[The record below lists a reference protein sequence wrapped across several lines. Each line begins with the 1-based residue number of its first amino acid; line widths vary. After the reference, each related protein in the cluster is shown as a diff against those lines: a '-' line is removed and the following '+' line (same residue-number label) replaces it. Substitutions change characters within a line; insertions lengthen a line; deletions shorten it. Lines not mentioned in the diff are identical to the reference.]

1 MKEKIKKNSIIGIII
16 LLVIIGL
23 FVYFLFSKNF
33 GTEELKWE
41 TANAGLTTL
50 SINTISENPTNRN
63 ILYAGTNTG
72 IFKSIDGGKNW
83 FTINNGLSNPLSNI
97 KKIIYSPSLSEY
109 GKEVLFALSEQDLFE
124 TLDGGNNWLLV
135 GVYIKD
141 ITIKPSLPT
150 SYGEKIYIL
159 THDWG
164 YSSISKD
171 PLLFSISTGIKFF
184 SEPKLESREEI
195 FSFYKYLF
203 SNQSEHIK
211 VRQIDF
217 LKEREITA
225 GAEKFKLAER
235 TIGVLT
241 QNSWFVWL
249 LTSDSIYFCWEDA
262 ENCEEQKVIF
272 NEQEQKIRELN
283 PNFSLSHYFGYSQSG
298 IPHIYLYFN
307 GNFLV
312 KPCMYQGNTWV
323 INKSLS
329 KLGFRPLYTYI
340 YAHYDYA
347 GGYELGVCYQ
357 DEKETFLQDIIF
369 TLAQEKQQNA
379 LLVSMNN
386 GKEWK
391 VFRDIPSVGINS
403 IFVKY
408 NENNDYSI
416 FLATKEDGIIKTDIP
431 FKSIK
436 NK

>member
-83 FTINNGLSNPLSNI
+83 FAINNGLSSPLPNI

-109 GKEVLFALSEQDLFE
+109 GKEALFALSEQDLFE

-141 ITIKPSLPT
+141 ITIKPSLLT

-164 YSSISKD
+164 YSSISKN

-184 SEPKLESREEI
+184 SEPKLENREEV

-211 VRQIDF
+211 ARQIDF

-262 ENCEEQKVIF
+262 ENCEEQNVIF

-283 PNFSLSHYFGYSQSG
+283 PNFSLPHYFGYSQSG

-323 INKSLS
+323 VNENLS
-329 KLGFRPLYTYI
+329 KLGFWPMHTYV
-340 YAHYDYA
+340 YAHYDYP
-347 GGYELGVCYQ
+347 GELGVCYI
-357 DEKETFLQDIIF
+357 DEKATFSFWQDVIF

-379 LLVSMNN
+379 LLVSVDN

-391 VFRDIPSVGINS
+391 IFKGIPSASINS

-408 NENNDYSI
+408 NDKNNEYSI
-416 FLATKEDGIIKTDIP
+416 FLTTKENGIIKTDISL
-431 FKSIK
+431 KSIQ
-436 NK
+436 